1 MTFASPE
8 RLLGLLLLPVVVA
21 AYVLSRRRRRQRTAA
36 FAAQGLLTTGG
47 ARRPSWRL
55 HVPFALFL
63 VALALLGVA
72 AARPMATTRTPRR
85 EATVV
90 LAIDVSNS
98 MAAADVKPSRI
109 GAAKVAAEDFV
120 RQQPAGVRI
129 GVVAFGPSAVIVQ
142 PPTFDHA
149 VVLQAINHLTLG
161 GGTSLAAGILTSLDA
176 IAGKTLIVNK
186 AALAQDNSSEVNI
199 GYFGGSTIVLFSDGE
214 DTSETDPVTMAQL
227 ASVAGVRVQTIG
239 VGTAAGTTVQIDG
252 FSVATALDSQ
262 TLEAVATVTNGSY
275 HQVDDQAGLKAISKT
290 INLHFTV
297 VTQYTEVTALFAAAA
312 ALFLVA
318 GALISAMWFG
328 RVV

>member
-8 RLLGLLLLPVVVA
+8 RLLSLMLVPVVVA

-36 FAAQGLLTTGG
+36 LAAQGLLTTGF
-47 ARRPSWRL
+47 ARRSWRL

-63 VALALLGVA
+63 VALALLVVA
-72 AARPMATTRTPRR
+72 SARPMATVRTPRR

-98 MAAADVKPSRI
+98 MAAADIQPSRI

-149 VVLQAINHLTLG
+149 VVLQAIGHLSLG

-186 AALAQDNSSEVNI
+186 AALAQDNSGEVNI
-199 GYFGGSTIVLFSDGE
+199 GYYGGATIVLISDGE
-214 DTSETDPVTMAQL
+214 DTSETDPVTMARL

-239 VGTAAGTTVQIDG
+239 VGTAAGTTVPIDG
-252 FSVATALDSQ
+252 FSVATALDPQ
-262 TLEAVATVTNGSY
+262 TLEAVAAVTDGSY
-275 HQVDDQAGLKAISKT
+275 HQAGDQAGLAAISKT
-290 INLHFTV
+290 INLHFAV
-297 VTQYTEVTALFAAAA
+297 VTQYTEVTALFAMAA
-312 ALFLVA
+312 ALVLVA
-318 GALISAMWFG
+318 GALMSVMWSG

>member
-1 MTFASPE
+1 MTLASPE

-21 AYVLSRRRRRQRTAA
+21 AYVLSRRRRRQRTGAL
-36 FAAQGLLTTGG
+36 AAQGLLTTGM
-47 ARRPSWRL
+47 ARRRGWRL

-63 VALALLGVA
+63 VALALLVVA
-72 AARPMATTRTPRR
+72 SARPMATIRTPRR

-90 LAIDVSNS
+90 LDIDVSNS

-109 GAAKVAAEDFV
+109 GVAKVVAEDFV

-149 VVLQAINHLTLG
+149 VVLQAVTHLSLG
-161 GGTSLAAGILTSLDA
+161 GGTSLAAGILTGLDA

-186 AALAQDNSSEVNI
+186 AALAEDNSAEVNI
-199 GYFGGSTIVLFSDGE
+199 GYYGGATIVLLSDGE
-214 DTSETDPVTMAQL
+214 DTSQVDPVTMARL
-227 ASVAGVRVQTIG
+227 ASSAGVRVQTIG
-239 VGTAAGTTVQIDG
+239 VGTTAGTTVRISG
-252 FSVATALDSQ
+252 FSVATAMDPQ
-262 TLEAVATVTNGSY
+262 TLEAVAKVTNGSY
-275 HQVDDQAGLKAISKT
+275 YQADDAAGLKAISKT

-312 ALFLVA
+312 ALILVA
-318 GALISAMWFG
+318 GAVISVMWFG

>member
-1 MTFASPE
+1 MTFVSPE
-8 RLLGLLLLPVVVA
+8 RLFALLLLPFVVA
-21 AYVLSRRRRRQRTAA
+21 AYVFSRRSRRQRTAA
-36 FAAQGLLTTGG
+36 LGAQGLLTTGV
-47 ARRPSWRL
+47 ARRRGWRL

-63 VALALLGVA
+63 VALALLLVA
-72 AARPMATTRTPRR
+72 SARPMTTIRTPRR

-109 GAAKVAAEDFV
+109 GAAKIAAEDFV

-129 GVVAFGPSAVIVQ
+129 GVVAFGPSAVIVS

-149 VVLQAINHLTLG
+149 VVVQAIDHLSLG
-161 GGTSLAAGILTSLDA
+161 GGTSLASGILTSLDA
-176 IAGKTLIVNK
+176 IAGKTLIINR
-186 AALAQDNSSEVNI
+186 AALAQDNSGEVNI
-199 GYFGGSTIVLFSDGE
+199 GYYGGATIVLFSDGE
-214 DTSETDPVTMAQL
+214 DTSQADPVTMARL
-227 ASVAGVRVQTIG
+227 ASLAGVRVQTIG

-262 TLEAVATVTNGSY
+262 TLESVATVTNGSY
-275 HQVDDQAGLKAISKT
+275 HQVDDQTGLKAISKT

-312 ALFLVA
+312 ALLLVA
-318 GALISAMWFG
+318 GALISVMWLG

>member
-1 MTFASPE
+1 MTLASPE

-21 AYVLSRRRRRQRTAA
+21 AYVLSRRRRRQRTGAL
-36 FAAQGLLTTGG
+36 AAQGLLTTGL
-47 ARRPSWRL
+47 ARRRGWRL

-63 VALALLGVA
+63 VALALLVVA
-72 AARPMATTRTPRR
+72 SARPMATIRTPRR

-90 LAIDVSNS
+90 LDIDVSNS

-109 GAAKVAAEDFV
+109 GVAKVVAEDFV

-149 VVLQAINHLTLG
+149 VVLQAVTHLSLG
-161 GGTSLAAGILTSLDA
+161 GGTSLAAGILTGLDA

-186 AALAQDNSSEVNI
+186 AALAEDNSAEVNI
-199 GYFGGSTIVLFSDGE
+199 GYYGGATIVLFSDGE
-214 DTSETDPVTMAQL
+214 DTSQVDPVTMARL
-227 ASVAGVRVQTIG
+227 ASSAGVRVQTIG
-239 VGTAAGTTVQIDG
+239 VGTTAGTTVRISG
-252 FSVATALDSQ
+252 FSVATAMDPQ
-262 TLEAVATVTNGSY
+262 TLEAVAKVTNGSY
-275 HQVDDQAGLKAISKT
+275 YQADDAAGLKAISKT

-312 ALFLVA
+312 ALILVA
-318 GALISAMWFG
+318 GAVISVMWFG